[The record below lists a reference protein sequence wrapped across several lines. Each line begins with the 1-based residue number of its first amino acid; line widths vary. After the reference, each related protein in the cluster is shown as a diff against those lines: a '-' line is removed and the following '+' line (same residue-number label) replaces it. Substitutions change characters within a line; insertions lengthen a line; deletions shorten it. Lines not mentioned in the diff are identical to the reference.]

1 MAIIGSNVTVEVQ
14 QTLGSNLAVTAITKA
29 NPGVATLMS
38 HGLTTGDV
46 IVFNVTAGMVELDG
60 QACRVIVDSSS
71 AFQLE
76 GVNTTNYSTYTS
88 GTANE
93 VTAFQTLSSAQN
105 ISMPNPAPTRV
116 DITTLINKVKQY
128 TYALPDAPDGSIS
141 GLFNPGGTAEGLIFT
156 ATQNNAEM
164 VFRISFAGGQKTV
177 FNSNVSG
184 GSGFD
189 LQPNAAA
196 TATVSF
202 TPIGNICHYAS

>member
-1 MAIIGSNVTVEVQ
+1 
-14 QTLGSNLAVTAITKA
+14 
-29 NPGVATLMS
+29 
-38 HGLTTGDV
+38 
-46 IVFNVTAGMVELDG
+46 
-60 QACRVIVDSSS
+60 
-71 AFQLE
+71 
-76 GVNTTNYSTYTS
+76 
-88 GTANE
+88 
-93 VTAFQTLSSAQN
+93 
-105 ISMPNPAPTRV
+105 
-116 DITTLINKVKQY
+116 
-128 TYALPDAPDGSIS
+128 
-141 GLFNPGGTAEGLIFT
+141 LIFT